1 MATSASEESFLARR
15 IDAAAAPLA
24 VVDLLALAAVLTIGV
39 VNHNGVEYLSADPVG
54 WLLTLVPFL
63 VGWAVAGPLVGAYSA
78 GAAESAKA
86 AIPLAIRAWV
96 PGAVVGFALRA
107 SPLFAGGFQLSFG
120 VVVFVAGGVALV
132 AGRWLFFKLVG

>member
-1 MATSASEESFLARR
+1 MTSSEESFLARR

-24 VVDLLALAAVLTIGV
+24 VIDLLALSAVLTYGV
-39 VNHNGVEYLSADPVG
+39 IRHNGVDYLTTATGG

-63 VGWAVAGPLVGAYSA
+63 VGWAVVSPLIGAYSA

-86 AIPLAIRAWV
+86 AIPLAVRAWV
-96 PGAVVGFALRA
+96 PAAAIGFALRA
-107 SPLFAGGFQLSFG
+107 SPLFSGGFELVFG

-132 AGRWLFFKLVG
+132 ALRWLFFQLRG